1 MHPIHDHDSL
11 LLLATAMAS
20 KRRPAEPVEIIAA
33 IDLMQ
38 SSAPG
43 EGKLVETIARL
54 SEAGLLVERDGGLA
68 LTPAAEQM
76 VETLSAKDDYAKRL
90 FDLRQRLA
98 DYTPVAASAIVHD
111 AAVWHTAILE
121 HRAAGKMTAKNLL
134 MPKPAPEAAKAR
146 PGQRQRKPLPKAKS
160 RQR

>member
-20 KRRPAEPVEIIAA
+20 KRRPAAPVEIIAA

-54 SEAGLLVERDGGLA
+54 GEAGLMVERDGGLA
-68 LTPAAEQM
+68 LTPAAEQL
-76 VETLSAKDDYAKRL
+76 VETLSAKDDYPKRL

-98 DYTPVAASAIVHD
+98 DYTPVAAPAIAHD
-111 AAVWHTAILE
+111 AAIWHAAILE
-121 HRAAGKMTAKNLL
+121 HRAAGKTTAKNLL